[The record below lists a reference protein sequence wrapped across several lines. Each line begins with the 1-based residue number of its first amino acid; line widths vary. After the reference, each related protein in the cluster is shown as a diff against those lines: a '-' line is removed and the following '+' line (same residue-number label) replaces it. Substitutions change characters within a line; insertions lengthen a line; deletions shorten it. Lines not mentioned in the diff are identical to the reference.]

1 MRTRTNIER
10 LQFIRAYYRI
20 IGPEHNPKD
29 LFEGL
34 QDTFREIYGKSI
46 YKNYLEFKASRI
58 YYYNAGYI
66 TESGQYKVNRP
77 GQDETCITC
86 PNCASKLQFI

>member
-1 MRTRTNIER
+1 MRTRTNRER

-34 QDTFREIYGKSI
+34 QDTFREIYGKSVFKS
-46 YKNYLEFKASRI
+46 YVDFKASRI

-66 TESGQYKVNRP
+66 TESGFKVSRP
-77 GQDETCITC
+77 GKDDASLSC
-86 PNCASKLQFI
+86 PNCGSKLQLV